1 MRVLA
6 IDQGTTSTRGLV
18 FSDSA
23 PPRVAASIR
32 HRQYYPQPGWVEH
45 DPRDILANV
54 KACLAAAGK
63 VDAIGIANQGESCL
77 AWDAVTLNPLSP
89 IIVWQDRRTED
100 IIQRLKAEGA
110 EPQVTA
116 LSGLPLDS
124 YFSATKLA
132 WLLDH
137 NPQAQSAWRAG
148 RLRLGTTDTFLL
160 ENLAGVHATDPTTA
174 SRTGLMNIATC
185 SWDDA
190 LCAMFGV
197 PIECLAPIRPSTGPF
212 GDIDGTPILASLVD
226 QQAALFGHGCRHAG
240 DAKITFGTGGFAL
253 ALAGD
258 RPVADAGKLTST
270 VAWQTATETRYAVE
284 GGVYDAGAAVEWAMR
299 IGLLDDPLEL
309 RAFDEPPAISRG
321 LAFVPALSG
330 LACPQWDRGATGLW
344 IGMTT
349 ATTRRDL
356 QQSILEGVALQT
368 CEVIAELQ
376 AHVGLGDALCVD
388 GGLSAS
394 DYFLRFLASVAG
406 KTIVRSAS
414 TELTAYGCAL
424 LAGLPRPASGVEG
437 ERFEPPRYDKSLEWI
452 EHYRQACGLSAS
464 WNHGFQKVRAALIK
478 SR

>member
-54 KACLAAAGK
+54 KACIAAAGR

-77 AWDAVTLNPLSP
+77 AWDAVTLDPLSL

-110 EPQVTA
+110 EPKVAA

-137 NPQAQSAWRAG
+137 SPDARTARRAG

-160 ENLAGVHATDPTTA
+160 NHLTGANATDPTTA
-174 SRTGLMNIATC
+174 SRTGLMNIASC
-185 SWDDA
+185 SWDEA
-190 LCAMFGV
+190 LCDIFGV
-197 PIECLAPIRPSTGPF
+197 PIECLAPIRSTTGPF
-212 GDIDGTPILASLVD
+212 GDIDGTPVLASIVD

-240 DAKITFGTGGFAL
+240 EAKITFGTGGFAL

-258 RPVADAGKLTST
+258 RPAAGAGRLTST

-284 GGVYDAGAAVEWAMR
+284 GGVYDAGAAVEWATR
-299 IGLLDDPLEL
+299 IGLLDDPAEL
-309 RAFDEPPAISRG
+309 RTFDEPPAISRG

-330 LACPQWDRGATGLW
+330 LACPQWDRGASGLW

-376 AHVGLGDALCVD
+376 ARVGLGDVLCVD

-394 DYFLRFLASVAG
+394 DYFLRFLADVAG

-424 LAGLPRPASGVEG
+424 LCGLPRPASGGEG
-437 ERFEPPRYDKSLEWI
+437 DRFEPARHDGYSDWI
-452 EHYRQACGLSAS
+452 EHYRRGCGFSAS
-464 WNHGFQKVRAALIK
+464 WNHGL
-478 SR
+478 